1 MAKGQK
7 YNDDIKEKAYAL
19 LAVNN
24 NVSFVA
30 EKLGLPRTTVKSWK
44 EAYDKKAKERGEE
57 TIAELRQ
64 KKKEEFVEDAWGL
77 IGKIQ
82 TLLERRLN
90 RAIESENV
98 IDELL
103 NEILQLDYKD
113 LTTPQRQALYK
124 KISTIKVESVKELA
138 TVLGTLYDK
147 QALANNEATQRV
159 EGTLEF
165 KKFEDY

>member
-19 LAVNN
+19 LACNN
-24 NVSFVA
+24 NVSYVA

-44 EAYDKKAKERGEE
+44 EAYDKKAKESGEE
-57 TIAELRQ
+57 SIAELRQ
-64 KKKEEFVEDAWGL
+64 KKKEEFVEEAWGL
-77 IGKIQ
+77 IGKTQ

-103 NEILQLDYKD
+103 NEILNPIKDSEGETVDIEWQLKD
-113 LTTPQRQALYK
+113 ITFEERVDGYITIHEEPRVKYFTIAEN
-124 KISTIKVESVKELA
+124 KIYVSA
-138 TVLGTLYDK
+138 
-147 QALANNEATQRV
+147 
-159 EGTLEF
+159 
-165 KKFEDY
+165 EDIVNLMQLKSI